1 MHRTHDPMPRE
12 PKRKSN
18 FRNSRATS
26 VHFHHL
32 RHRVVVER
40 CRQRCY
46 SARMPRASNAS
57 IRGKHLRDGA
67 LVDRAALESVLVDR
81 ATLESA
87 LVDGTALQSALV
99 NGTAHQGALVD
110 RAAAEDEGVVSEH
123 VEGWWVG
130 FSEDDV
136 STLEICG
143 GRRVWNL
150 L

>member
-1 MHRTHDPMPRE
+1 VHRTHDPMPRE

-32 RHRVVVER
+32 CHRAVVER
-40 CRQRCY
+40 CRQRCQ
-46 SARMPRASNAS
+46 SPPRASNAS
-57 IRGKHLRDGA
+57 IRGEHLRDGA
-67 LVDRAALESVLVDR
+67 LVDRAALEGALVDR

>member
-32 RHRVVVER
+32 CHRAVVER
-40 CRQRCY
+40 CRQRCQ
-46 SARMPRASNAS
+46 SPPRASNAS
-57 IRGKHLRDGA
+57 IRGEHLRDGA
-67 LVDRAALESVLVDR
+67 LVDRAALEGALVDR

-123 VEGWWVG
+123 VEGW
-130 FSEDDV
+130 
-136 STLEICG
+136 
-143 GRRVWNL
+143 
-150 L
+150 

>member
-32 RHRVVVER
+32 CHRAVVER
-40 CRQRCY
+40 CRQRCQ
-46 SARMPRASNAS
+46 SPPRASNAS
-57 IRGKHLRDGA
+57 IRGEHLRDGA
-67 LVDRAALESVLVDR
+67 LVDRAALEGALVDR

-87 LVDGTALQSALV
+87 LVDGTA
-99 NGTAHQGALVD
+99 HEGALVD

>member
-32 RHRVVVER
+32 CHRAVVER
-40 CRQRCY
+40 CRQRCQ
-46 SARMPRASNAS
+46 SPPRASNAS
-57 IRGKHLRDGA
+57 IRGEHLRDGA
-67 LVDRAALESVLVDR
+67 LVDRAALEGALVDR

-87 LVDGTALQSALV
+87 LVD
-99 NGTAHQGALVD
+99 GTAHQGALVD
-110 RAAAEDEGVVSEH
+110 RAAAEDEGVVGEH

>member
-1 MHRTHDPMPRE
+1 MGNDLEIGLEGDLEGVAVDDRLRGGLGDPLHVWGQQLDLAQAVE
-12 PKRKSN
+12 
-18 FRNSRATS
+18 SRGDS
-26 VHFHHL
+26 H
-32 RHRVVVER
+32 
-40 CRQRCY
+40 
-46 SARMPRASNAS
+46 
-57 IRGKHLRDGA
+57 
-67 LVDRAALESVLVDR
+67 
-81 ATLESA
+81 
-87 LVDGTALQSALV
+87 
-99 NGTAHQGALVD
+99 

>member
-1 MHRTHDPMPRE
+1 VPQ
-12 PKRKSN
+12 
-18 FRNSRATS
+18 

-40 CRQRCY
+40 CRQRCQ
-46 SARMPRASNAS
+46 SPPRASNAS
-57 IRGKHLRDGA
+57 NRGEHLRDGA
-67 LVDRAALESVLVDR
+67 LVDRAALEGALVDR
-81 ATLESA
+81 ATLQSA
-87 LVDGTALQSALV
+87 LVDGTAHQGALV
-99 NGTAHQGALVD
+99 DRAAHEGALVD

-136 STLEICG
+136 SMLETCG
-143 GRRVWNL
+143 GRRVWSL

>member
-1 MHRTHDPMPRE
+1 MPRE

-32 RHRVVVER
+32 CHRAVVER
-40 CRQRCY
+40 CRQRCQ
-46 SARMPRASNAS
+46 SPPRASNAS
-57 IRGKHLRDGA
+57 IRGEHLRD
-67 LVDRAALESVLVDR
+67 
-81 ATLESA
+81 
-87 LVDGTALQSALV
+87 
-99 NGTAHQGALVD
+99 GALVD